1 MSDTDEAAVAAEGT
15 PAGGGEE
22 KLVLTPSR
30 QFGDWLRETNVSLG
44 FSTYQAGKMFLIGR
58 RDDGRLS
65 VFERTFNRCMGM
77 WADGQ
82 TIWMSSL
89 YQLWRF
95 ENILPA
101 GQMHQGYDRVYV
113 PQIGYT
119 TGDIDTHDIGVTAE
133 GQVNFIATLFGC
145 IAEPSER
152 FSFKPVWKPPFLS
165 KLAAEDRCHLNGLAM
180 RDGKPGFVTAVSR
193 SDVSDGWRDR
203 RTDGGIVMD
212 VQSNGIIAEGL
223 SMPHS
228 PRWHQGKL
236 WLSNAGTGE
245 FGHIDMETGKFV
257 PVAFCPGFLR
267 GLTMIGDYA
276 VLGLSKPRENRTFS
290 GLPLDEKLKQ
300 ADAEPRCA
308 IYVID
313 LRTGDV
319 VHWLRIEG
327 VVEELYDVTV
337 LPGVKRPMAI
347 GFVSDEIRRILT
359 VDDREWDG

>member
-1 MSDTDEAAVAAEGT
+1 MSDADDTVVEAEGT
-15 PAGGGEE
+15 PAKTDE

-30 QFGDWLRETNVSLG
+30 QFGDWLREMNVSLG

-101 GQMHQGYDRVYV
+101 GQLHEGYDRVYV

-133 GQVNFIATLFGC
+133 GKVNFIATLFGC

-203 RTDGGIVMD
+203 RTDGGIVID
-212 VQSNGIIAEGL
+212 VQTNGIVADGL

-245 FGHIDMETGKFV
+245 FGHIDMTTGRFV

-290 GLPLDEKLKQ
+290 GLPLDEKLQQ
-300 ADAEPRCA
+300 ADGDPRCA

-337 LPGVKRPMAI
+337 LPGVRRPMAI

>member
-1 MSDTDEAAVAAEGT
+1 
-15 PAGGGEE
+15 
-22 KLVLTPSR
+22 
-30 QFGDWLRETNVSLG
+30 
-44 FSTYQAGKMFLIGR
+44 
-58 RDDGRLS
+58 
-65 VFERTFNRCMGM
+65 
-77 WADGQ
+77 
-82 TIWMSSL
+82 
-89 YQLWRF
+89 
-95 ENILPA
+95 
-101 GQMHQGYDRVYV
+101 
-113 PQIGYT
+113 
-119 TGDIDTHDIGVTAE
+119 
-133 GQVNFIATLFGC
+133 
-145 IAEPSER
+145 
-152 FSFKPVWKPPFLS
+152 
-165 KLAAEDRCHLNGLAM
+165 
-180 RDGKPGFVTAVSR
+180 
-193 SDVSDGWRDR
+193 
-203 RTDGGIVMD
+203 MD
-212 VQSNGIIAEGL
+212 VDSNEIIADGL

-245 FGHIDMETGKFV
+245 FGHIDMDTGKFV

-290 GLPLDEKLKQ
+290 GLPLDEKLTQ

-319 VHWLRIEG
+319 VHWLRIDG

-359 VDDREWDG
+359 VDDTEWDG